1 MNDLPSAMAEDHQH
15 KKNLERGVRNREEI
29 DRNHVHH
36 MVFQERLPRL
46 RRRCGLPTRNQIGH
60 RSLGYLD
67 SQFEQLAM
75 NPWCSPERVGV
86 RHSANKISDLRTDR
100 RPAGTF
106 TSGLELPKQLE
117 TLSVPPNDSLGFDDD
132 QSLPPIAP
140 ETTKHDPE
148 KTVFCSNLRPFLR
161 TFQDGQLLA
170 ERKVFQSQIGILL
183 GSQNYVQNQFQQ
195 HLHHGCKL
203 CRPV

>member
-1 MNDLPSAMAEDHQH
+1 MSGMAAW
-15 KKNLERGVRNREEI
+15 VS
-29 DRNHVHH
+29 
-36 MVFQERLPRL
+36 
-46 RRRCGLPTRNQIGH
+46 RRRHQVGN
-60 RSLGYLD
+60 RSFGYLD
-67 SQFEQLAM
+67 SQLEQLAM

-86 RHSANKISDLRTDR
+86 RHLKNKVTDLRADR

-106 TSGLELPKQLE
+106 TSGLKFPEQLE
-117 TLSVPPNDSLGFDDD
+117 TLSMPPNDSFGFDDD
-132 QSLPPIAP
+132 QWLPPVAP

-148 KTVFCSNLRPFLR
+148 KTVFCSNLRPFLM
-161 TFQDGQLLA
+161 TFPDGQLLA

-183 GSQNYVQNQFQQ
+183 GSQKYVQNQFQQ